1 MGKSAFT
8 PAVVA
13 ETFLS
18 TLEDKLVAKQICNK
32 SGQGTIKK
40 AGDRIIYPGLA
51 DVAIDAYT
59 GSSLTYASSQSA
71 DVTLLVDKQYKYS
84 FYITDVEEAQNNQ
97 PIESHLLKRAA
108 HNMAKKIDTDMFAL
122 YAQAQANA
130 AAITDA
136 TCDDDSILG
145 DIALLG
151 RYLDENNVPDGE
163 RWLVIPPWV
172 KMHLILAGVEFQVKN
187 GMNGTGGMDFAKQWG
202 FDIYVSNNLYNSAT
216 AAAPVHSVLAGSYDA
231 VGYAGQIMSNEN
243 FRDPDYFR
251 TDYRGLM
258 TFGVKVLKPKELALA
273 TLTYAA
279 PTL

>member
-8 PAVVA
+8 PAVIA
-13 ETFLS
+13 ETFMQ
-18 TLEDKLVAKQICNK
+18 TLEDKLFAKKIANK
-32 SGQGTIKK
+32 SGQGTITKL
-40 AGDRIIYPGLA
+40 GDRIIYPGLA

-71 DVTLLVDKQYKYS
+71 DITLPIDKQYKYS

-97 PIESHLLKRAA
+97 PIESALLKRAA
-108 HNMAKKIDTDMFAL
+108 HNMAKKIDTDLFLL
-122 YAQAQANA
+122 YGSAAANSV
-130 AAITDA
+130 AITD
-136 TCDDDSILG
+136 TSCDDDTVIGNILQ
-145 DIALLG
+145 LG
-151 RYLDENNVPDGE
+151 RMLDENNVPDNE
-163 RWLVIPPWV
+163 RWLAIPPWV
-172 KMHLILAGVEFQVKN
+172 KMMLMSAGVQFQINN
-187 GMNGTGGMDFAKQWG
+187 GITGTGGVAVAKEYG
-202 FDIYVSNNLYNSAT
+202 FDIFVTNNLYNSNT

-231 VGYAGQIMSNEN
+231 IGYAGQIMSNES

-279 PTL
+279 PTI